1 MLDIVECVPNFSEG
15 RDLQV
20 IQQITAA
27 IEAVEG
33 VKLLSVEP
41 GAATNRTVVTFIGN
55 KKSVV
60 AAAFAAIAKAAELI
74 DMRQHHGEHPRLG
87 ATDVCPLVPVQG
99 VTVEECIQLAHELAR
114 RVGEELHIPVYL
126 YEQAAQRPERRN
138 LADIRAGEYEGLP
151 AKLQEPLW
159 QPDYGPATF
168 NAKTGA
174 TVIGVRDFLIAYN
187 VNLNTRD
194 RKLANEIAMLIR
206 EKGRAKRDEN
216 GIIIR
221 NEHGEP
227 IYEPGIFKATKAVG
241 WYIEEYQMA
250 QVSINLTN
258 YKVAPLHAVFEEIR
272 RLADERGLRVTGSEI
287 VGLVPREAMLMAG
300 RYFLK
305 KQGKSTGVPEKELVR
320 IAVQSLGLNEVAPF
334 DPRKKIIEY
343 QIQEFAKPLVDLS
356 LRDFAD
362 ELSTDSPAPGG
373 GSVAALAGTLAAA
386 LTAMVANLTHGKKG
400 YERHFKH
407 MDVVAGQAQQLKDDL
422 LRAIDHDTAAFN
434 AVMNC
439 FRLPKK
445 TPEEQAQR
453 QAALQSATIQAAK
466 VPLEVMQQVAE
477 LLDLIAVV
485 ARYGNINSVSDAGV
499 AALAAETA
507 IQGAYLNVKIN
518 LKSLTSTPEVEQMLQ
533 TAAQLSQGATR
544 RVKSILR
551 QVERRMNGSAA

>member
-15 RDLQV
+15 RDPQV
-20 IQQITAA
+20 IQQISAA
-27 IEAVEG
+27 IAAVEG

-55 KKSVV
+55 KKAIVT
-60 AAAFAAIAKAAELI
+60 AAFAAIAKAAELI

-87 ATDVCPLVPVQG
+87 ATDVCPLIPVQG
-99 VTVEECIQLAHELAR
+99 VTEEECVQLAHELAR

-126 YEQAAQRPERRN
+126 YEKAAQRPERRN

-151 AKLQEPLW
+151 AKLQDPLW
-159 QPDYGPATF
+159 QPDYGPVTF

-194 RKLANEIAMLIR
+194 RKLAHEIALLIR

-216 GIIIR
+216 GAILR
-221 NEHGEP
+221 NEQGEP
-227 IYEPGIFKATKAVG
+227 LYEPGIFKATKAVG

-258 YKVAPLHAVFEEIR
+258 YRVAPLHAVFEEVR
-272 RLADERGLRVTGSEI
+272 RLAEERGLRVTGSEI
-287 VGLVPREAMLMAG
+287 VGLVPLEAMLMAG
-300 RYFLK
+300 RYFLA

-320 IAVQSLGLNEVAPF
+320 IAVQSLGLNEVTPF
-334 DPRKKIIEY
+334 DPLKKIIEY
-343 QIQEFAKPLVDLS
+343 QIQEFAKPLVNLS

-400 YERHFKH
+400 YERHYKR
-407 MDVVAGQAQQLKDDL
+407 MNAVAEQAQYLKDSL
-422 LRAIDHDTAAFN
+422 LRAVDRDTAAFN

-445 TPEEQAQR
+445 TPEEQANR
-453 QAALQSATIQAAK
+453 QAALQAATIQAAA
-466 VPLEVMQQVAE
+466 VPLEVMQNVAK
-477 LLDLIAVV
+477 LLDLIAIV

-518 LKSLTSTPEVEQMLQ
+518 LKNLEATPEVEQMLY
-533 TAAQLSQGATR
+533 TAAQISQSVKR
-544 RVKSILR
+544 RVKGILR
-551 QVERRMNGSAA
+551 QVERRMN